1 MDVLQITA
9 RSFGS
14 SFDRFS
20 VGNLL
25 SGGIEIIARHIYFAD
40 TNLTIFS
47 KISFHYSHLR
57 SPPDWQ
63 QKDCPK
69 TVFARGKTSGCFS
82 VLVLLLLPHI
92 ELCVNPV
99 CLTVPTKPQGFATT
113 L

>member
-1 MDVLQITA
+1 MRDFFRKSLPGKNTNLMSKVVVDDRLRSPGISISRIMDVLQITA

-14 SFDRFS
+14 SYDRFS

-57 SPPDWQ
+57 SPPDW
-63 QKDCPK
+63 
-69 TVFARGKTSGCFS
+69 
-82 VLVLLLLPHI
+82 
-92 ELCVNPV
+92 
-99 CLTVPTKPQGFATT
+99 
-113 L
+113 